1 MAVIALTVL
10 AATVAVLA
18 IAAGALAQDLQSQLD
33 SKRAQLEEANAKE
46 GVLSSTI
53 QRLGERLDQ
62 LRGEV
67 ATLRNREAIVQA
79 ELDKKEAEL
88 KRAKERLAVLRAR
101 LKRSLKVLR
110 ERLVAIYESSRP
122 DMLTVILNS
131 DGFDDLLSRYEYLQR
146 IQSKDTSIAVR
157 VRDLRDETKDIVE
170 QVRAARDEIAAKR
183 AELARTRSEL
193 ESREG
198 DLAVAQQQDQQAL
211 AQVAGSPAPARGR
224 YRRPR
229 GPDPVAASGSL
240 LVGAGSA
247 RRADPGRE
255 RRGVHLARER
265 GGRLRLRHA
274 VGAVAR
280 RGRHRGAGRHA
291 DQAAASGTVVLAA
304 YTGGYGN
311 YTCIDHGGGVSTCYA
326 HQSSLCGVVGQSVDQ
341 GQVIGSVGCTGH
353 CFGDHLHFEVR
364 VNGSPV
370 DPMGYLVARAR
381 FGVGRARFGI
391 AAEGARAGN

>member
-1 MAVIALTVL
+1 VAVTALTAV
-10 AATVAVLA
+10 AAVVALLV
-18 IAAGALAQDLQSQLD
+18 ITAGAFAQDLQSQLD
-33 SKRAQLEEANAKE
+33 AKRARLDHANARE

-53 QRLGERLDQ
+53 QRLGEELDQ

-88 KRAKERLAVLRAR
+88 RRAKERLAVLRVR

-122 DMLTVILNS
+122 DTLTVILNS

-146 IQSKDTSIAVR
+146 IQSQDNSIAVR
-157 VRDLRDETKDIVE
+157 VRDLRNETRDTVE
-170 QVRAARDEIAAKR
+170 RVRAARNEIAAKR

-198 DLAVAQQQDQQAL
+198 ALASARQQDQQAL
-211 AQVAGSPAPARGR
+211 AQVEDHQHHLEGEIGDLEGQIQAQLQAASSAVPTQPAGPIQGESSAGFIWPVNGAVVSGFGMRWGQLHAGV
-224 YRRPR
+224 
-229 GPDPVAASGSL
+229 DIAVAAGTPI
-240 LVGAGSA
+240 
-247 RRADPGRE
+247 R
-255 RRGVHLARER
+255 
-265 GGRLRLRHA
+265 
-274 VGAVAR
+274 
-280 RGRHRGAGRHA
+280 
-291 DQAAASGTVVLAA
+291 AAASGAVVLAA

-311 YTCIDHGGGVSTCYA
+311 YTCIDHGGGISTCYA
-326 HQSSLCGVVGQSVDQ
+326 HQSSYAVSSGQSVDQ

-370 DPMGYLVARAR
+370 DPMGYL
-381 FGVGRARFGI
+381 
-391 AAEGARAGN
+391 